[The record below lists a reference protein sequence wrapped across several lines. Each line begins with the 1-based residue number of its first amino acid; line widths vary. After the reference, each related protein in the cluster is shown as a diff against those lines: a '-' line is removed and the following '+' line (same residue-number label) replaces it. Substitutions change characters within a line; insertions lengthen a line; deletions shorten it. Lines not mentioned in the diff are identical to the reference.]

1 MMSVDQN
8 RIDRNMRIW
17 YQTMEATHE
26 MILAGLRLK
35 LGPDEDLQD
44 AYRKWYRQQ
53 RKLAAERLDR
63 EAVRWREQQAMQNAT
78 EDQQL

>member
-1 MMSVDQN
+1 MSVDQA

-35 LGPDEDLQD
+35 LGPEEDLQA
-44 AYRKWYRQQ
+44 AYRKWYRHQ
-53 RKLAAERLDR
+53 RDLASERLDR
-63 EAVRWREQQAMQNAT
+63 EAARWRKQQAMQNAP
-78 EDQQL
+78 EDNHQ

>member
-1 MMSVDQN
+1 MSVDQA

-35 LGPDEDLQD
+35 IGPDEDLQA
-44 AYRKWYRQQ
+44 AYRKWYRNQ
-53 RKLAAERLDR
+53 RDLAAERLDR
-63 EAVRWREQQAMQNAT
+63 EAARWREQQAMQDAT
-78 EDQQL
+78 EDNHQ